1 MDKTPRRAPVERR
14 RDPERTRRRIVE
26 AAKAEFSAK
35 GFAGTRVSEI
45 AARAGVNKQL
55 ISYYFGGKEGLLK
68 ALTAEWQS
76 KEGAFARTSPPPSL
90 PELIRGYVTGTV
102 RERDLTR
109 ILIWG
114 GLQDDGEEDSSL
126 IEQMR
131 SDVEDLRRRQAEGEF
146 PGDLD
151 PACLL
156 LMLFAAAGAGA
167 IFPQLVRALCGQD
180 PASEEFGERYGEQLA
195 RLLGHLG
202 AVKS

>member
-1 MDKTPRRAPVERR
+1 MDKTPRRAPVERK

-26 AAKAEFSAK
+26 AARAEFSAK

-76 KEGAFARTSPPPSL
+76 RESTFAETSPPPSL
-90 PELIRGYVTGTV
+90 PELVRGYVTGSV

-114 GLQDDGEEDSSL
+114 GLQDDGEEDSAL
-126 IEQMR
+126 LREMR
-131 SDVEDLRRRQAEGEF
+131 NDVEDLRRRQAEGEF
-146 PGDLD
+146 PDDLD

-167 IFPQLVRALCGQD
+167 IFPQLARAICGQD
-180 PASEEFGERYGEQLA
+180 PASEEFGERYGEQMA
-195 RLLGHLG
+195 RLLRHLNPY
-202 AVKS
+202 KS